1 MTRYPGRD
9 EHGRPI
15 VAELGRAETPG
26 ETAARKAA
34 TSAER
39 RTGMNALNLV
49 IAVMASLGVALLLVM
64 VVVRPDAQPQYNY
77 AIDDYAAVTAR
88 AAEQR
93 GVGYVAP
100 DVPETWF
107 VNKAE
112 FRADPGVESW
122 QLVFITGDQ
131 HRLELIQTTEA
142 NSTWVAGLTSTAETS
157 VVMDD
162 GDLTLVIVGVAT
174 DAELGIL
181 SDAITRELAR

>member
-9 EHGRPI
+9 EQGRPI

-39 RTGMNALNLV
+39 RHGMNALNLV
-49 IAVMASLGVALLLVM
+49 IAVMASLGVAVLLVM

-93 GVGYVAP
+93 GVDYVAP
-100 DVPETWF
+100 IVPENWF
-107 VNKAE
+107 VNRAE
-112 FRADPGVESW
+112 FRTDPGVESW
-122 QLVFITGDQ
+122 QLVFITADQ
-131 HRLELIQTTEA
+131 HRLELIQTTDA
-142 NSTWVAGLTSTAETS
+142 NPTWLAGLTDAAETS
-157 VVMDD
+157 AVIEN

-174 DAELGIL
+174 DAELSIL
-181 SDAITRELAR
+181 SDAVTGDLAR